1 MRRLTPILLLL
12 TVACQKQG
20 APPAASTQ
28 KTPQVVA
35 AVKAERADVATEMEL
50 AGEFRAYQD
59 VDLHAKVAG
68 YLRKI
73 NVDIGSVVK
82 AGDVIATLE
91 VPEMGE
97 ELAQALAAE
106 KRAQLDIGRAKG
118 DLARAESTLKLREVT
133 FQRVDA
139 VLKKQPR
146 LMAQQEIDDASSKY
160 ADAQGQVEA
169 AKANLS
175 SVEQQVQ
182 VAQAAKARIVAMTAY
197 LQITAPFSG
206 VITKRYADTGAMI
219 QAGTASH
226 AQALPVVKISEVDR
240 LRLIVPVPESIV
252 SRIKLGA
259 PIEVRVDA
267 LQRILQG
274 RVSRSAE
281 SVVGGTR
288 TMEMQ
293 IDIPNPGHVVKPGMF
308 AHVMVPV
315 EQRRGVVT
323 VPVMAV
329 LDRQGPVV
337 LAVNGEGKLE
347 ERRVKKG
354 LATPDRIEIVE
365 GIRDGEIVVAANAS
379 QLKAGDSVTPKM
391 MIAEVAR

>member
-12 TVACQKQG
+12 TIACQKKA
-20 APPAASTQ
+20 APPAASEQ
-28 KTPQVVA
+28 KAPQVVA
-35 AVKAERADVATEMEL
+35 AAKVERADVATEMEL
-50 AGEFRAYQD
+50 AGEFRAYQQ

-82 AGDVIATLE
+82 TGDVIATLE
-91 VPEMGE
+91 VPELGE

-106 KRAQLDIGRAKG
+106 KRAQLEIGRAKG
-118 DLARAESTLKLREVT
+118 DLARAQSVLTLREVT

-139 VLKKQPR
+139 VIKQQPR
-146 LMAQQEIDDASSKY
+146 LLAQQEIDDASSKY
-160 ADAQGQVEA
+160 AEAQGQVEA

-182 VAQAAKARIVAMTAY
+182 VAQAGKARIIAMTAY
-197 LQITAPFSG
+197 LQIIAPFNG
-206 VITKRYADTGAMI
+206 VVTKRYADTGAMI

-226 AQALPVVKISEVDR
+226 AQALPVVRLSEVDR

-252 SRIKLGA
+252 SRVQVGA

-267 LQRILQG
+267 LQRIIQG
-274 RVSRSAE
+274 RVARSAE
-281 SVVGGTR
+281 SVSGGTR
-288 TMEMQ
+288 TMEIQ
-293 IDIPNPGHVVKPGMF
+293 IDIPNAKRSLKPGMF

-323 VPVMAV
+323 VPVMSV

-337 LAVNGEGKLE
+337 LAINGEGRLE

-354 LATPDRIEIVE
+354 LTTPERAEILE
-365 GIRDGEIVVAANAS
+365 GLQEGETVVAANAG
-379 QLKAGDSVTPKM
+379 QLKAGDWVTPKM
-391 MIAEVAR
+391 MTAEASR

>member
-1 MRRLTPILLLL
+1 M
-12 TVACQKQG
+12 
-20 APPAASTQ
+20 
-28 KTPQVVA
+28 
-35 AVKAERADVATEMEL
+35 ERADVATEMEL

-82 AGDVIATLE
+82 VGDVIAVLE
-91 VPEMGE
+91 VPELGQ

-118 DLARAESTLKLREVT
+118 DLARAESVLKLREVT

-139 VLKKQPR
+139 VVKQQPR
-146 LMAQQEIDDASSKY
+146 LLAQQEIDDASSKY
-160 ADAQGQVEA
+160 AEAQGQVEA

-182 VAQAAKARIVAMTAY
+182 VAEAAKARILAMTGY

-206 VITKRYADTGAMI
+206 LITKRYADTGAMI

-226 AQALPVVKISEVDR
+226 AQALPVVRISEVDR

-252 SRIKLGA
+252 SRVQVGG

-267 LQRILQG
+267 LQRIIQG
-274 RVSRSAE
+274 RVARSAGL
-281 SVVGGTR
+281 VIGGTR

-293 IDIPNPGHVVKPGMF
+293 IDIPNPKYLLKPGMF

-337 LAVNGEGKLE
+337 LAINGQGALE
-347 ERRVKKG
+347 ERHVKKG
-354 LATPDRIEIVE
+354 LTTPERIEILE
-365 GIRDGEIVVAANAS
+365 GLQEGETVVAANAG
-379 QLKAGDSVTPKM
+379 QLKAGDRVTPKM
-391 MIAEVAR
+391 MTAEASR